1 MQIKELFTILQ
12 AATSVLEIE
21 RALVT
26 FEQTH
31 GQHIQWVA
39 VGDREN
45 NVGTIEGSA
54 DPGRSIIERVTNG
67 IDAILEKEHDK
78 HNGNPDCRTPREAA
92 FAWLEV
98 PLQGLSEISS
108 TQRRGLAQ
116 QIKVILQNGDGK
128 DSRIIEIRDEG
139 IGITPENMRSTIL
152 SLNESNKI
160 QKHYVAGMYGQGG
173 SSTFARSKYTLIAS
187 RNGTDPRVG
196 FTIVRY
202 MDLDPNSFKSG
213 HYVYLT
219 FNGSVLQIEQDLDD
233 FKAGTQVK
241 HFGYDISNYSSPV
254 GQNSVYGLL
263 NSILFD
269 PILPIWLD
277 NQIHGYR
284 RVIKGSRN
292 ALNGAIDEGDE
303 NRRGPDLAHSSK
315 MYYVSLGD
323 WGSIGIEY
331 WVLQKPEKDN
341 RNPIK
346 AFVNSNKPIILTLN
360 GQSHAEFPK
369 LLVSKTADLPF
380 LTQRFIGHIDCNK
393 LTAQAK
399 RALFVSNREDARSG
413 ALYDLIQQEFVKALK
428 ADDDLIL
435 LNAEARNENYH
446 ERDESAVQQMRKEVA
461 AILKIPGFESTSAV
475 GKVKKGESGQGDTT
489 RNSSSHNVH
498 VKKLIELKEPP
509 TYIKILW
516 KEDEEIS
523 FYPGQRRHIR
533 IETDANSTYHDPN
546 DSEKSK
552 INIVHSPGLVES
564 CGSTPLQGGRMRII
578 YECPTNSII
587 GSKGSIRIEL
597 RRSGLPTLSDEHP
610 IIVVE
615 PPSPADTNSRLSLP
629 PFEVNQVN
637 PEDEMWDTLNWPAD
651 ENEVASSAI
660 QNDGV
665 LRIYY
670 STVYPK
676 FAEKLK
682 AYERRDATLAELF
695 TKKYE
700 VWLVAHSLL
709 LDHDKKKNNA
719 EDMTLT
725 PMGENEQMEIFERRE
740 RCRIASIS
748 TIFAEREVTFLT
760 MKPSEE

>member
-1 MQIKELFTILQ
+1 MQIKELFTFLQ
-12 AATSVLEIE
+12 TATSVSEIE
-21 RALVT
+21 SALDT
-26 FEQTH
+26 FEKTH
-31 GQHIQWVA
+31 GQLIQWVA

-54 DPGRSIIERVTNG
+54 DPGRSIIERITNG
-67 IDAILEKEHDK
+67 IDAILEKEHDN

-98 PLQGLSEISS
+98 PLQGLSELSP

-116 QIKVILQNGDGK
+116 QIRVILQAGDGK
-128 DSRIIEIRDEG
+128 DARIIEIRDG
-139 IGITPENMRSTIL
+139 GVGITPENMRSTIL

-196 FTIVRY
+196 FTLVRY

-219 FNGSVLQIEQDLDD
+219 FNGSVLQIEEKIEN

-241 HFGYDISNYSSPV
+241 HFGYDLSNYSSPV
-254 GQNSVYGLL
+254 GPNSLYGLL

-277 NQIHGYR
+277 NQIHNYR

-292 ALNGAIDEGDE
+292 ALNGAVDEGDE
-303 NRRGPDLAHSSK
+303 KSRGPELVHSSK

-331 WVLQKPEKDN
+331 WVLQKSEKEN

-360 GQSHAEFPK
+360 GQSHAEFSK
-369 LLVSKTADLPF
+369 LIVSKAADLPF

-413 ALYDLIQQEFVKALK
+413 ALYDLIQQEFVKSLKSDDALT
-428 ADDDLIL
+428 L
-435 LNAEARNENYH
+435 LNNEARNENYH
-446 ERDESAVQQMRKEVA
+446 ERDETAVQQMRKEVA
-461 AILKIPGFESTSAV
+461 SILKIQGFEVTTAT
-475 GKVKKGESGQGDTT
+475 GGAKKGEKQQGEKTATSDSRHGYT
-489 RNSSSHNVH
+489 
-498 VKKLIELKEPP
+498 KKTIDLKEPP

-516 KEDEEIS
+516 KEDEEIP

-533 IETDANSTYHDPN
+533 VETDANSTYHDPN
-546 DSEKSK
+546 NLETSK
-552 INIVHSPGLVES
+552 INIINSPGLLES

-578 YECPTNSII
+578 YECPSNSII
-587 GSKGSIRIEL
+587 GSKGIIRVEL
-597 RRSGLPTLSDEHP
+597 RRSGLPTLSDEHS
-610 IIVVE
+610 VVLIE
-615 PPSPADTNSRLSLP
+615 PPMSTDTNKHLSLP
-629 PFEVNQVN
+629 PFEVNPVS
-637 PEDEMWDTLNWPAD
+637 PEDDMWDTLNWPTD
-651 ENEVASSAI
+651 ENEIASSAI
-660 QNDGV
+660 QNDGM

-670 STVYPK
+670 STAYPK

-682 AYERRDATLAELF
+682 AFERRDATLADVF

-709 LDHDKKKNNA
+709 LDHDKKNNDA
-719 EDMTLT
+719 GGSSSTSAGD
-725 PMGENEQMEIFERRE
+725 PEQMEVVERKE
-740 RCRIASIS
+740 RCRIAIMS
-748 TIFAEREVTFLT
+748 TIFAEREVTYLT
-760 MKPSEE
+760 MKPSDE